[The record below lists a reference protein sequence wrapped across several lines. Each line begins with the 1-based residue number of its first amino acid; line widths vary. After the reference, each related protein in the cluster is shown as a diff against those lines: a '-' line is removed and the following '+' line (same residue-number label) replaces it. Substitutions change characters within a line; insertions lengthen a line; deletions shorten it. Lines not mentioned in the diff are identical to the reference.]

1 MNSPR
6 AKFTMPVM
14 PKVSV
19 MPRAMMPY
27 MAPMMAPLSTWPKT
41 SCVTLLVGVDVL
53 HLQGAALLEADDVEV
68 EDGLAL
74 LVEADLP
81 EAVVSHGQ
89 EGLLHRRGIVHRARL
104 LHGLHQHVHVVVAG
118 GGAQRSLVVGE
129 VALVEILVGLHELG
143 DLGIL
148 LLRFLEVLGY
158 VDHVF
163 LEAVLVLEAGTEGAA
178 HEE

>member
-6 AKFTMPVM
+6 AKFTMPVI

-27 MAPMMAPLSTWPKT
+27 IAPMMAPFNTWPRT
-41 SCVTLLVGVDVL
+41 SCVKLVGVDVL

-81 EAVVSHGQ
+81 EAVVGHGH
-89 EGLLHRRGIVHRARL
+89 EGFLHRRGIVYRARL

-118 GGAQRSLVVGE
+118 GGAQRSLVVRE
-129 VALVEILVGLHELG
+129 VALVEVLVGLHELG
-143 DLGIL
+143 DLGIF
-148 LLRFLEVLGY
+148 LLRLLEILG
-158 VDHVF
+158 HV
-163 LEAVLVLEAGTEGAA
+163 
-178 HEE
+178 